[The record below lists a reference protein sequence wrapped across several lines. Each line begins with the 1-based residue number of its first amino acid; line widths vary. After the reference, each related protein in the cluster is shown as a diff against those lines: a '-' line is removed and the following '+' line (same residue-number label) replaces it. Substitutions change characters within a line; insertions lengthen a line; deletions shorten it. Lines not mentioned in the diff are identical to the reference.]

1 MSQGIPSRD
10 LLVDRNGQMTT
21 IWLIFFEQLYDLYS
35 NTSESN
41 TDSIAQIKKI
51 ADQALELAS
60 NAKSKND
67 DQQKEIEKLYQLIK
81 GSQENQRLEQIESSI
96 EQLQSSLNDLGNTFS
111 NSQSDLNKQ
120 IKNLQTQINNI
131 ANSTFVDA
139 PEDGKIY
146 GRKDAEWAEIVAVK
160 LSLPFFLTDGTRQS
174 IPLTSDFQLPF
185 FLSDGTQLNIQTVT
199 V

>member
-10 LLVDRNGQMTT
+10 SLVDRNGQITT
-21 IWLIFFEQLYDLYS
+21 IWLIFFEQLYFLYS

-41 TDSIAQIKKI
+41 TDSIAQIKQI

-60 NAKSKND
+60 NVKSTNN
-67 DQQKEIEKLYQLIK
+67 DQQKEIEQLYELIK
-81 GSQENQRLEQIESSI
+81 GSQENQRLEQIEFSI
-96 EQLQSSLNDLGNTFS
+96 EQLQLSLNDLSNTFS
-111 NSQSDLNKQ
+111 SSQSDLKKQ